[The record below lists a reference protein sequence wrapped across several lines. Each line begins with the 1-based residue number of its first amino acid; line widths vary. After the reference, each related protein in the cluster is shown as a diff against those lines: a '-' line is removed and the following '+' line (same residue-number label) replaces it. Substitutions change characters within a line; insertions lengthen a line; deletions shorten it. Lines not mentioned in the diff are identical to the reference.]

1 MLPARVLEDGI
12 VIAVLTDTD
21 PTDNTPI
28 SDILLAG
35 AAKAFSLADPSSPH
49 PSDNLPLHVV
59 PHADVTACADDDG
72 PGTPVLMLTYL
83 PAIITT
89 QDMVQTSCA
98 ACAALLLYVGASCR
112 LLRHRSIPLARLESL
127 DRS

>member
-21 PTDNTPI
+21 STDNTPIWAI

-35 AAKAFSLADPSSPH
+35 AAKVFGLADPSSPH

-59 PHADVTACADDDG
+59 PHADATARADDDG
-72 PGTPVLMLTYL
+72 PGT
-83 PAIITT
+83 A
-89 QDMVQTSCA
+89 
-98 ACAALLLYVGASCR
+98 
-112 LLRHRSIPLARLESL
+112 H
-127 DRS
+127 

>member
-12 VIAVLTDTD
+12 VNAVLTDTD

-35 AAKAFSLADPSSPH
+35 AAKVFGLADPSSPH

-59 PHADVTACADDDG
+59 PHADVTARADDDG
-72 PGTPVLMLTYL
+72 PGTPPLMLTYL
-83 PAIITT
+83 PQSLQRRIWYR
-89 QDMVQTSCA
+89 QVVQRAQLFSFM
-98 ACAALLLYVGASCR
+98 
-112 LLRHRSIPLARLESL
+112 
-127 DRS
+127 